1 MGWTSI
7 YQLFWCSPGVQ
18 GFDTLPYSFF
28 WGGVLQD
35 LPTSKSGR
43 MLGRILLEGGEDT
56 QFHHHF
62 RLWGNSPP
70 NIHTCVELQD
80 LSTPQKQSSP
90 IKFRIQSFRFNY
102 SATYII
108 SHPISFSEGEF
119 TNFSVWRCRF
129 SLLFV
134 DYITLLLCGS
144 THPWALRRP
153 SRSQGCKPDLTTM
166 TSCRCRW
173 GVFFLK

>member
-1 MGWTSI
+1 MDSKKAQPWSI
-7 YQLFWCSPGVQ
+7 GGGFCCRLKPWLFSRKIYRRSWVLN
-18 GFDTLPYSFF
+18 GFVMSMKYSFF
-28 WGGVLQD
+28 FGGVLQD

-70 NIHTCVELQD
+70 NIHLCRTSRPF
-80 LSTPQKQSSP
+80 STPQKQSSP

-108 SHPISFSEGEF
+108 SHPIVFSEGEF

-134 DYITLLLCGS
+134 DYPLVNKQLDPDFITHFS
-144 THPWALRRP
+144 WFH
-153 SRSQGCKPDLTTM
+153 
-166 TSCRCRW
+166 
-173 GVFFLK
+173 